1 MNRLRRRFFVSLTFV
16 LAVLFFLSGPSSA
29 QEKKNLR
36 IVFVSLSWNNQLP
49 YRIAIAKGF
58 FRDQGLSVE
67 QIFVRGG
74 PTAIAALISGNVDF
88 GSIGGAQAPIRSN
101 ARGLDLQILASLS
114 NYTNYTL
121 LGGKDTKSIED
132 LRGRIIGVTGA
143 GAYSDF
149 AIRIF
154 LKRHNIDPD
163 RDVTLRAIGGTA
175 LRAIA
180 MERGVISAAPFTAE
194 DTIRLLDKGYP
205 MIVNLNEALR
215 IPQSILITRG
225 EMVQKFPETS
235 KRFLKAMILGMQV
248 AKFNKKEA
256 IQIGVASGLPGDPEL
271 IQRSYDLFSSGYAA
285 DLSVAH
291 DGIQIMLDEDI
302 RAGVVDKKF
311 TLDRVINERI
321 LKQAQQELKS
331 EGRLK

>member
-1 MNRLRRRFFVSLTFV
+1 MLQIIFGGKVLVLFV
-16 LAVLFFLSGPSSA
+16 LSVVFFHSFAAHA

-58 FRDQGLSVE
+58 FKDQGLSVD

-74 PTAIAALISGNVDF
+74 PTAIAALISGNVEF

-121 LGGKDTKSIED
+121 LGSKDTRSIEE
-132 LRGRIIGVTGA
+132 LRGKIIGVTGA

-163 RDVTLRAIGGTA
+163 
-175 LRAIA
+175 
-180 MERGVISAAPFTAE
+180 
-194 DTIRLLDKGYP
+194 
-205 MIVNLNEALR
+205 
-215 IPQSILITRG
+215 
-225 EMVQKFPETS
+225 
-235 KRFLKAMILGMQV
+235 
-248 AKFNKKEA
+248 
-256 IQIGVASGLPGDPEL
+256 
-271 IQRSYDLFSSGYAA
+271 
-285 DLSVAH
+285 
-291 DGIQIMLDEDI
+291 
-302 RAGVVDKKF
+302 
-311 TLDRVINERI
+311 
-321 LKQAQQELKS
+321 
-331 EGRLK
+331 